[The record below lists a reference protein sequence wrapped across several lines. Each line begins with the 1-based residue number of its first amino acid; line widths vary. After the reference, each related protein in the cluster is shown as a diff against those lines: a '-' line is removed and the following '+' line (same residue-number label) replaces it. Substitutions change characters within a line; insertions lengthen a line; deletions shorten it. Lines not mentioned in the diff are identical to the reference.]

1 MYSSG
6 SLGPFLL
13 CQRSSSAVTN
23 KSTFSSVCKPL
34 NLALA
39 LQQNLVQLFIS
50 TWPQALKTSQHS
62 DYGSAYFIAYIY
74 IMMLSTSTCS
84 SSTIFQ
90 FDSYCLSKELLWWKL
105 AYRFLFLQWW
115 MSFGIHVSMFSWN
128 LLNILK
134 LWMAI
139 KKDNFIYLFF
149 FLVSLKV
156 KYCAVLMSVLNVF
169 PLTAVPGPYFWCS
182 SHGPSLFN
190 SLSTIFIFSHHSPS
204 LWAFLVATIWSVTA
218 CQPFNALALLSVWD
232 HGTACCAV
240 VFWSSNANMQFKAPY
255 KHQ

>member
-1 MYSSG
+1 MET
-6 SLGPFLL
+6 SL
-13 CQRSSSAVTN
+13 QI
-23 KSTFSSVCKPL
+23 
-34 NLALA
+34 
-39 LQQNLVQLFIS
+39 FIS
-50 TWPQALKTSQHS
+50 TVLNVLWNTCFKVLMKSVEYFKTV
-62 DYGSAYFIAYIY
+62 DGYKKR
-74 IMMLSTSTCS
+74 
-84 SSTIFQ
+84 Q
-90 FDSYCLSKELLWWKL
+90 F
-105 AYRFLFLQWW
+105 
-115 MSFGIHVSMFSWN
+115 
-128 LLNILK
+128 
-134 LWMAI
+134 
-139 KKDNFIYLFF
+139 YLFIF

-156 KYCAVLMSVLNVF
+156 KYCAVLMPVLKVF
-169 PLTAVPGPYFWCS
+169 PLTAVPGPYFFWCS